1 MLYMSI
7 QTWDPEKR
15 DAVLERAKKIG
26 LEHKG
31 EKVIGTWVD
40 ISGLRSFQLIDIP
53 KDIDP
58 TQELKNYYAWND
70 IMRIEAVPVIEA
82 NEMIK
87 ALSSM
92 K

>member
-1 MLYMSI
+1 MSI

-31 EKVIGTWVD
+31 EKVLGSWVD
-40 ISGLRSFQLIDIP
+40 ISGLRSYQLIDVP
-53 KDIDP
+53 SDIDP
-58 TQELKNYYAWND
+58 MQHLKNYFAWND
-70 IMRIEAVPVIEA
+70 IMRIETIPVIEA
-82 NEMIK
+82 GEMIK